1 MLDLELDVVRE
12 TEPGEPLGDERWA
25 ALARHVLAAEGA
37 AGAWSVAVVLVDDA
51 RLQALHAE
59 FMDIDEPTDV
69 MTFPTGDPHAPGG
82 DIVVSLDRAREQAPE
97 FGLGFADEV
106 RFLVVHGLLHL
117 CDWDDATPEARARML
132 ARGSELIASFA
143 G

>member
-1 MLDLELDVVRE
+1 VLDLELDLVRE
-12 TEPGEPLGDERWA
+12 ADPGETLGDERWA
-25 ALARHVLAAEGA
+25 ALARHVLTAEGA
-37 AGAWSVAVVLVDDA
+37 SGAWSVAVVLVDDA

-59 FMDIDEPTDV
+59 FMDVDEPTDV
-69 MTFPTGDPHAPGG
+69 MTFPTGDPGAPGG

-97 FGLGFADEV
+97 FGLGYADEV

-117 CDWDDATPEARARML
+117 CGWDDVTPEARARML
-132 ARGSELIASFA
+132 ARGAELIATFA